1 MTPIEE
7 FEQLIATYFGAP
19 YAIAIDSCTHG
30 IELSLRLLLEDE
42 KEYEFTCPSHTYLS
56 VPMTFE
62 KLQVPWKFT
71 DEKWEDYYQ
80 IGDTNVIDAAVL
92 WKSNSYIPGTLMCLS
107 FQLRKHLPIGRC
119 GMILCDDEKDAEILR
134 QMRHDGRPSTT
145 GFWHEMKID
154 RMGYHY
160 YINYETAATGIE
172 QFRKVA
178 HVEPKKWT
186 WESYPDLSTY
196 EVFKPKQDILTYYV

>member
-30 IELSLRLLLEDE
+30 IELSLRLLLEDN
-42 KEYEFTCPSHTYLS
+42 KEYELTCPSHTYLS

-62 KLQVPWKFT
+62 KLQMPWKFT

-80 IGDTNVIDAAVL
+80 IGNTNVIDAAVL
-92 WKSNSYIPGTLMCLS
+92 WKSNSYIPSTLMCLS

-119 GMILCDDEKDAEILR
+119 G
-134 QMRHDGRPSTT
+134 
-145 GFWHEMKID
+145 
-154 RMGYHY
+154 
-160 YINYETAATGIE
+160 
-172 QFRKVA
+172 
-178 HVEPKKWT
+178 
-186 WESYPDLSTY
+186 
-196 EVFKPKQDILTYYV
+196 